1 MHPDYYE
8 GVPTSYSPPLMIT
21 DQRACTTQS
30 TGGSTGVS
38 SADSIYTPSPLLP
51 PPETTQPPQQLSLP
65 LPQAPLR
72 QQVLGSFAFGTA
84 LQTYQH
90 PQIHSVASAQGMWP
104 TPPATSCDDFD
115 NYSYNGSPISSTNYG
130 IQPVPSCSTR
140 SSVNSPRIWS
150 SPDAPQ
156 LNLPPAAW
164 KTADQ
169 FSTFPLIA
177 AEAQHESAF
186 QQQMQASSYAEA
198 IYGGENLDNTDG
210 ATNQES
216 PPMLTDVSEADGA
229 FSPSDI
235 NSPQVTCHVGDNYQ
249 LMDDG
254 DPAHFPG
261 AASEGEDAA
270 KADEPYAQ
278 LIYRAFMSTER
289 HAMTLQDI
297 YQWFRDN
304 TDKTKG
310 ENKGWQ
316 NSIRHNLSM
325 NAAFVKRDR
334 KSTTGDAMNDVPE
347 TKKNTEWVLEDWAVT
362 KGVQSTTRYRKGN
375 NSRRGGSGHQRV
387 HGNLSAR
394 ASSGRKGGITAS
406 KTKAAATRKALVRG
420 AQNSIFGIPNSHGD
434 PMRDAVYDRSFGY
447 QYSPSGKG
455 EPVTPPDIN
464 ADDILLPDPTNG
476 AALSTAGHANLGY
489 MYRSTLHHGQ
499 SHHDYSQHQQS
510 PQQPHQHHNHPGT
523 MYTLDDISGV
533 YPGSLG
539 PLSSSSGQGVSTTA
553 PNNFDALFASPDE
566 MSEDQL
572 AYLPWGGSGTGGAY
586 QS

>member
-1 MHPDYYE
+1 MHTNYYDS
-8 GVPTSYSPPLMIT
+8 VPNSYSPPLMIT

-38 SADSIYTPSPLLP
+38 SADSIYMPSSPLP
-51 PPETTQPPQQLSLP
+51 PPETTQPPQQPSLP

-72 QQVLGSFAFGTA
+72 QQALGAFAFGTA

-104 TPPATSCDDFD
+104 TPPATSCDDFE
-115 NYSYNGSPISSTNYG
+115 NYSYHGSPMSSTNYG

-140 SSVNSPRIWS
+140 SSVNSPRTWS

-156 LNLPPAAW
+156 LNLAPAAW
-164 KTADQ
+164 KTTDQ
-169 FSTFPLIA
+169 FSTFPLIGA
-177 AEAQHESAF
+177 QAQHENPF
-186 QQQMQASSYAEA
+186 QQQMLASSYAGA
-198 IYGGENLDNTDG
+198 IYGGNLDSADG
-210 ATNQES
+210 VMNQES
-216 PPMLTDVSEADGA
+216 PPMLTDVSEADGG
-229 FSPSDI
+229 FSPPDI
-235 NSPQVTCHVGDNYQ
+235 NSPQVTGDVSDNYQ
-249 LMDDG
+249 LMDDD
-254 DPAHFPG
+254 DPSHFPG

-304 TDKTKG
+304 TDKAKG

-334 KSTTGDAMNDVPE
+334 KSTTGEVMNDAPE

-420 AQNSIFGIPNSHGD
+420 TQNPVFSIPNCQGD
-434 PMRDAVYDRSFGY
+434 PMRDALYDHSFGY
-447 QYSPSGKG
+447 QYSPNARG
-455 EPVTPPDIN
+455 EPVTPPDVN
-464 ADDILLPDPTNG
+464 AGGILLPDPTNG
-476 AALSTAGHANLGY
+476 AAFSTTGHANPGY
-489 MYRSTLHHGQ
+489 MYPSTLHHGQ

-510 PQQPHQHHNHPGT
+510 PQQSQHHNHTGT
-523 MYTLDDISGV
+523 IYTLDDVSGV
-533 YPGSLG
+533 YPGPLG
-539 PLSSSSGQGVSTTA
+539 PLSGSSGQGVSTTA
-553 PNNFDALFASPDE
+553 PNNFNALFASPDE
-566 MSEDQL
+566 MSGDRL
-572 AYLPWGGSGTGGAY
+572 AYLPWGGSGAGGAY

>member
-1 MHPDYYE
+1 MHTNYYD
-8 GVPTSYSPPLMIT
+8 GAPASYSTPLMIT

-30 TGGSTGVS
+30 TGGSTDVS
-38 SADSIYTPSPLLP
+38 GADSIYTPSPPLP
-51 PPETTQPPQQLSLP
+51 PAETTLPPQQSSLP
-65 LPQAPLR
+65 LPQPPLHE
-72 QQVLGSFAFGTA
+72 QALGAFAFGTA
-84 LQTYQH
+84 LQTCQH

-115 NYSYNGSPISSTNYG
+115 NYSYHGSPMSSTNYG
-130 IQPVPSCSTR
+130 IQPAPSCSTR
-140 SSVNSPRIWS
+140 SSLNSPRTWF

-156 LNLPPAAW
+156 LNLAAW
-164 KTADQ
+164 KTTDR
-169 FSTFPLIA
+169 FSPFPLIGA
-177 AEAQHESAF
+177 QAQHENAF
-186 QQQMQASSYAEA
+186 QQQMLTSSYEGA
-198 IYGGENLDNTDG
+198 IYGGGNLDSKDG
-210 ATNQES
+210 VVNQES
-216 PPMLTDVSEADGA
+216 PPMLTDVSEADGG
-229 FSPSDI
+229 FSPPDI
-235 NSPQVTCHVGDNYQ
+235 NSPQVTGGIGDNYQ
-249 LMDDG
+249 LIDDD
-254 DPAHFPG
+254 DPAQFPG

-289 HAMTLQDI
+289 HAMTLQNI

-304 TDKTKG
+304 TDKAKG

-334 KSTTGDAMNDVPE
+334 KSTTGDTMNDAPE

-420 AQNSIFGIPNSHGD
+420 TQNPLFGVPNGQGD
-434 PMRDAVYDRSFGY
+434 SLTDALYDSSFGY
-447 QYSPSGKG
+447 QYSPSAGG
-455 EPVTPPDIN
+455 EPVTPPDVN
-464 ADDILLPDPTNG
+464 AGGMLLSDPTNG
-476 AALSTAGHANLGY
+476 ATFSTAGHANPGY

-499 SHHDYSQHQQS
+499 SHHGYSQHQQS
-510 PQQPHQHHNHPGT
+510 PQQPQQQHHNHTGT
-523 MYTLDDISGV
+523 MYTLDDVSGV

-539 PLSSSSGQGVSTTA
+539 PLSGSSGRGVATTV
-553 PNNFDALFASPDE
+553 PNNFNTPFVGPDE
-566 MSEDQL
+566 MSEDRL
-572 AYLPWGGSGTGGAY
+572 AYLPWGGSGAGGACP
-586 QS
+586 S